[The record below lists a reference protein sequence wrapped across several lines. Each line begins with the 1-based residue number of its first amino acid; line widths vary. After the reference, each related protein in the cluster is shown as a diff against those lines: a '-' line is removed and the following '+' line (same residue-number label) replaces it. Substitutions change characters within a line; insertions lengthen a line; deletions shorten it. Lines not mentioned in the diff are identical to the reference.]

1 MFAAF
6 VCYRTGLS
14 LIDCLYENGKKVRH
28 NYREVAETACPG
40 LGKYVLAAQLT
51 ELASTCILYL
61 VLAGDLLQ
69 GCIPSVGS
77 FYL

>member
-1 MFAAF
+1 M
-6 VCYRTGLS
+6 RKS
-14 LIDCLYENGKKVRH
+14 
-28 NYREVAETACPG
+28 YREVAETASPG

-69 GCIPSVGS
+69 GCIPSVGGFTLIVFTIS
-77 FYL
+77 IYF